1 MFDICSTNQTENQP
15 TTNYLSTL
23 NLLMRKK
30 SAFLLTLALAGT
42 ATSASAQASLV
53 LNPKQG
59 SSEKKEFLLDGI
71 RTLTFGDDGLT
82 VNLTDGQ
89 AYAAAYDDLSTLT
102 FSGME
107 GTAIETVTAE
117 YAANLDLFLTD
128 GRLGVKNLP
137 ANVATEAALYDAAG
151 RAVLMRRQWNGEPI
165 AIGHLPKG
173 VYIFKVNNQTFK
185 FTR

>member
-1 MFDICSTNQTENQP
+1 
-15 TTNYLSTL
+15 
-23 NLLMRKK
+23 MRKK

-82 VNLTDGQ
+82 VNLKDGQ
-89 AYAAAYDDLSTLT
+89 TYAAAFDNLATLT
-102 FSGME
+102 FRDES
-107 GTAIETVTAE
+107 TAIETVTAE

-128 GRLGVKNLP
+128 GRLGVNNLP
-137 ANVATEAALYDAAG
+137 DNVATEAALYDAAG

>member
-82 VNLTDGQ
+82 VNLKDGQ
-89 AYAAAYDDLSTLT
+89 TYAAAFDNLATLT
-102 FSGME
+102 FRDES
-107 GTAIETVTAE
+107 TAIETVTAE

-128 GRLGVKNLP
+128 GRLGVNNLP

-173 VYIFKVNNQTFK
+173 VYIFKVNNQTLK

>member
-1 MFDICSTNQTENQP
+1 
-15 TTNYLSTL
+15 
-23 NLLMRKK
+23 MRKK

-82 VNLTDGQ
+82 VNLKDGQ
-89 AYAAAYDDLSTLT
+89 TYAAAFDNLATLT
-102 FSGME
+102 FRDES
-107 GTAIETVTAE
+107 TAIETVTAE

-128 GRLGVKNLP
+128 GRLGVNNLP

-151 RAVLMRRQWNGEPI
+151 RVVLMRRQWNGEPI

>member
-1 MFDICSTNQTENQP
+1 
-15 TTNYLSTL
+15 
-23 NLLMRKK
+23 MRKK

-82 VNLTDGQ
+82 VNLKDGQ
-89 AYAAAYDDLSTLT
+89 TYAAAFDNLATLT
-102 FSGME
+102 FRDES
-107 GTAIETVTAE
+107 TAIETVTAE
-117 YAANLDLFLTD
+117 YAANLDLFLTN

>member
-1 MFDICSTNQTENQP
+1 MFDICPTNQTENQP

-82 VNLTDGQ
+82 VNLKDGQ
-89 AYAAAYDDLSTLT
+89 TYAAAFDNLATLT
-102 FSGME
+102 FRDES
-107 GTAIETVTAE
+107 TAIETVTAE

-128 GRLGVKNLP
+128 GRLGVNNLP

>member
-1 MFDICSTNQTENQP
+1 
-15 TTNYLSTL
+15 
-23 NLLMRKK
+23 MRKK

-82 VNLTDGQ
+82 VNLKDGQ
-89 AYAAAYDDLSTLT
+89 TYAAAFDNLATLT
-102 FSGME
+102 FRDES
-107 GTAIETVTAE
+107 TAIETVTAE

-128 GRLGVKNLP
+128 GRLGVNNLP

-173 VYIFKVNNQTFK
+173 VYIFKVNNQTLK

>member
-1 MFDICSTNQTENQP
+1 
-15 TTNYLSTL
+15 
-23 NLLMRKK
+23 MRKK

-82 VNLTDGQ
+82 VNLKDGQ
-89 AYAAAYDDLSTLT
+89 TYAAAFDNLATLT
-102 FSGME
+102 FRDES
-107 GTAIETVTAE
+107 TAIETVTAE

>member
-1 MFDICSTNQTENQP
+1 MRMKQKRVF
-15 TTNYLSTL
+15 LS
-23 NLLMRKK
+23 
-30 SAFLLTLALAGT
+30 ALALAGMVS
-42 ATSASAQASLV
+42 AASAQTSLV
-53 LNPKQG
+53 LHPKQG
-59 SSEKKEFLLDGI
+59 GAEVKAFVLDGI

-128 GRLGVKNLP
+128 GRLGVNNLP

-173 VYIFKVNNQTFK
+173 VYIFKVNNQTLK

>member
-1 MFDICSTNQTENQP
+1 
-15 TTNYLSTL
+15 
-23 NLLMRKK
+23 MRTK

-107 GTAIETVTAE
+107 GTGIETVTVDEGQGAE
-117 YAANLDLFLTD
+117 LFLSD
-128 GRLGVKNLP
+128 GRLGVNNLP
-137 ANVATEAALYDAAG
+137 AHGVNNAAVFDATG
-151 RAVLMRRQWNGEPI
+151 RMVLSRPDWNGEPI
-165 AIGHLPKG
+165 AVHQLPKG
-173 VYIFKVNNQTFK
+173 VYIFKVNNQTIK

>member
-1 MFDICSTNQTENQP
+1 MRMKQKRVF
-15 TTNYLSTL
+15 LS
-23 NLLMRKK
+23 
-30 SAFLLTLALAGT
+30 ALALTGMVSA
-42 ATSASAQASLV
+42 ASAQTSLV
-53 LNPKQG
+53 LHPKQDG
-59 SSEKKEFLLDGI
+59 AEVKAFVLDGI

-82 VNLTDGQ
+82 VNLKDGQ
-89 AYAAAYDDLSTLT
+89 TYVAAFDNLATLT
-102 FSGME
+102 FLDE
-107 GTAIETVTAE
+107 TTAIETVTAE
-117 YAANLDLFLTD
+117 SAANLDLFLTD

-173 VYIFKVNNQTFK
+173 VYIFKVNNQTIK

>member
-1 MFDICSTNQTENQP
+1 
-15 TTNYLSTL
+15 
-23 NLLMRKK
+23 MRKK

-71 RTLTFGDDGLT
+71 RNLTFGDDGLT

-128 GRLGVKNLP
+128 GRLGVNNLP

>member
-1 MFDICSTNQTENQP
+1 MFDICPTNQTENQP

-82 VNLTDGQ
+82 VNLKDGQ
-89 AYAAAYDDLSTLT
+89 TYAAAFDNLATLT
-102 FSGME
+102 FRDES
-107 GTAIETVTAE
+107 TAIETVTAE
-117 YAANLDLFLTD
+117 YASNLDLFLTD
-128 GRLGVKNLP
+128 GRLGVNNLP

-173 VYIFKVNNQTFK
+173 VYIFKVNNQTLK

>member
-1 MFDICSTNQTENQP
+1 MKQKRVF
-15 TTNYLSTL
+15 LS
-23 NLLMRKK
+23 
-30 SAFLLTLALAGT
+30 ALALTGMVSA
-42 ATSASAQASLV
+42 ASAQTSLV
-53 LNPKQG
+53 LHPKQDG
-59 SSEKKEFLLDGI
+59 AEVKAFVLDGI

-128 GRLGVKNLP
+128 GRLGVNNLP

-173 VYIFKVNNQTFK
+173 VYIFKVNNQTLK

>member
-1 MFDICSTNQTENQP
+1 
-15 TTNYLSTL
+15 
-23 NLLMRKK
+23 MRKK

-82 VNLTDGQ
+82 VNLKDGQ
-89 AYAAAYDDLSTLT
+89 TYAAAFDNLATLT
-102 FSGME
+102 FRDES
-107 GTAIETVTAE
+107 TAIETVTAE

-173 VYIFKVNNQTFK
+173 VYIFKVNNQTLK

>member
-1 MFDICSTNQTENQP
+1 
-15 TTNYLSTL
+15 
-23 NLLMRKK
+23 MRKK

-59 SSEKKEFLLDGI
+59 SSETKEFLLDGI

-82 VNLTDGQ
+82 VNLKDGQ
-89 AYAAAYDDLSTLT
+89 TYVAAFDNLATLT
-102 FSGME
+102 FRDES
-107 GTAIETVTAE
+107 TAIETVTAE

>member
-1 MFDICSTNQTENQP
+1 
-15 TTNYLSTL
+15 
-23 NLLMRKK
+23 MRKK

-82 VNLTDGQ
+82 VNLKDGQ
-89 AYAAAYDDLSTLT
+89 TYAAAFDNLATLT
-102 FSGME
+102 FRDES
-107 GTAIETVTAE
+107 TAIETVTAE
-117 YAANLDLFLTD
+117 SAANLDLFLTD
-128 GRLGVKNLP
+128 GRLGVNNLP

-173 VYIFKVNNQTFK
+173 VYIFKVNNQTLK

>member
-1 MFDICSTNQTENQP
+1 
-15 TTNYLSTL
+15 
-23 NLLMRKK
+23 MRKK

-82 VNLTDGQ
+82 VNLKDGQ
-89 AYAAAYDDLSTLT
+89 TYAAAFDNLATLT
-102 FSGME
+102 FRDES
-107 GTAIETVTAE
+107 TAIETVTAE

-128 GRLGVKNLP
+128 GRLGVNNLP
-137 ANVATEAALYDAAG
+137 ASVATEAALYDAAG

>member
-1 MFDICSTNQTENQP
+1 
-15 TTNYLSTL
+15 
-23 NLLMRKK
+23 MRKK
-30 SAFLLTLALAGT
+30 SVFLLTLALAGT

-82 VNLTDGQ
+82 VNLKDGQ
-89 AYAAAYDDLSTLT
+89 TYAAAFDNLATLT
-102 FSGME
+102 FRDES
-107 GTAIETVTAE
+107 TAIETVTAE

-173 VYIFKVNNQTFK
+173 VYIFKVNNQTLK

>member
-1 MFDICSTNQTENQP
+1 MFDICPTNQTENQP

-82 VNLTDGQ
+82 VNLKDGQ
-89 AYAAAYDDLSTLT
+89 TYAAAFDNLATLT
-102 FSGME
+102 FRDES
-107 GTAIETVTAE
+107 TAIETVTAE

-128 GRLGVKNLP
+128 GRLGVNNLP
-137 ANVATEAALYDAAG
+137 DNVATEAALYDAAG

>member
-1 MFDICSTNQTENQP
+1 
-15 TTNYLSTL
+15 
-23 NLLMRKK
+23 MRKK

-82 VNLTDGQ
+82 VNLKDGQ
-89 AYAAAYDDLSTLT
+89 TYAAAFDNLATLT
-102 FSGME
+102 FRDES
-107 GTAIETVTAE
+107 TAIETVTAE

-128 GRLGVKNLP
+128 GRLGVNNLP